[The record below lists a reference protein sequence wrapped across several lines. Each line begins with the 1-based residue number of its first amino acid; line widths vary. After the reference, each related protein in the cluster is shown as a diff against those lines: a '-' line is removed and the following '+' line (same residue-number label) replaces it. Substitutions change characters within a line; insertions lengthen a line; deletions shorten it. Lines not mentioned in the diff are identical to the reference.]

1 MDDAHLH
8 RIAQVE
14 SRHEQLLAKLQAIE
28 DKFDTK
34 LDMILMQITKIAVL
48 EVNLSNNT
56 AATNRAF
63 SAIASCETRITEIEH
78 FRARI
83 EGMTKLAWILWG
95 TVGTAVAGLFIKA
108 M

>member
-1 MDDAHLH
+1 MEDAHLH

-14 SRHEQLLAKLQAIE
+14 ARHEQLLAKLQAIE

-48 EVNLSNNT
+48 EVNLSNTT
-56 AATNRAF
+56 ASTQRAF
-63 SAIASCETRITEIEH
+63 TAIATCETRLMDIEH

-83 EGMTKLAWILWG
+83 EGMTRLAWILWG
-95 TVGTAVAGLFIKA
+95 SISAVVVALIVRSL
-108 M
+108 

>member
-14 SRHEQLLAKLQAIE
+14 QRHEQLIAKLQAIE

-56 AATNRAF
+56 AATDRAF
-63 SAIASCETRITEIEH
+63 HAIANCEHRITDVEH

-95 TVGTAVAGLFIKA
+95 SISAVVVGLIIKSL
-108 M
+108 